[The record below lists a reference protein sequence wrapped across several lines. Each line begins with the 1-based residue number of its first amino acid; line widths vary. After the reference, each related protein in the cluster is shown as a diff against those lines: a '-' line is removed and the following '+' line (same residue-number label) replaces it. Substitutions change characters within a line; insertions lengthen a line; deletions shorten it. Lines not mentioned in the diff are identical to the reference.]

1 MGKLII
7 NTRKINEE
15 LPYVQYLDVNNL
27 YGWTM
32 SKKVA
37 VNNDF
42 EWIKDTSQF
51 NEDFIKNC
59 NEKSDEGN
67 FLDLMFNIL
76 KNYMKFIMVYYFCQN
91 E

>member
-27 YGWTM
+27 YGRTM

-67 FLDLMFNIL
+67 FLDSMFNIL
-76 KNYMKFIMVYYFCQN
+76 KNYMKFVMVYYFCQN